1 MSDTAPNV
9 PDRQVAVKA
18 FADRAVRTNE
28 ERILSNSG
36 AESVFGR
43 RVKRIQIGNIKAKLS
58 HASREIGNGIGK
70 FFHRQAKIGIP
81 FVKMRERQNQTERD
95 GQLALERTE
104 KLAQSGQEVG
114 NRMKVGTVEIDAARN
129 VEISFEQSF
138 EVAKNDVEGITAAQ
152 KKPARIV
159 SRFIAVERNL
169 NGADLT
175 LREDLNIGI
184 IEQISIGDD
193 KGFVV
198 AGMFF
203 GKLAKRMR

>member
-1 MSDTAPNV
+1 MSNTAPNIA
-9 PDRQVAVKA
+9 DRLVAVKA

-28 ERILSNSG
+28 ERVLPDSG
-36 AESVFGR
+36 TESIFGSGIER
-43 RVKRIQIGNIKAKLS
+43 IKVRNVKSKFS
-58 HASREIGNGIGK
+58 HAIREIRDAIGK
-70 FFHRQAKIGIP
+70 IFHRQAKIRIP
-81 FVKMRERQNQTERD
+81 FVKMRDRQNQTERD

-104 KLAQSGQEVG
+104 KMAQSGQEVG

-138 EVAKNDVEGITAAQ
+138 EVAKNKVERITAVS
-152 KKPARIV
+152 KKSARIV
-159 SRFIAVERNL
+159 GRFVAVERNL

-193 KGFVV
+193 KGFVD